1 MRVGNIFEGKDGRL
15 LNRYDKFA
23 YRSCLK
29 LLFHRLRLKSI
40 QSILWS
46 RINLIEGD
54 EETTVETRR
63 DVCGLRRFWGSSAYH
78 ETSSNFV
85 ARLDSPTRSDPVWA
99 GNRKGP
105 SEVAKDDGGFVL
117 LKLIME
123 QQRGRKATTTTTT
136 MTITTIMTIY
146 LLKLSNSWKEYCEIT
161 FILIAHT
168 RIDVYRNRRYN
179 QIPLFS
185 ISSWRLTHLSENND
199 YFDTIDNY
207 RKGSFIATVSNVVWK
222 RTIRR
227 FVFVFHRKWQLV

>member
-1 MRVGNIFEGKDGRL
+1 MRVGNIFEGKDGRV

-168 RIDVYRNRRYN
+168 RIDVTIKYRYS
-179 QIPLFS
+179 L
-185 ISSWRLTHLSENND
+185 
-199 YFDTIDNY
+199 Y
-207 RKGSFIATVSNVVWK
+207 R
-222 RTIRR
+222 
-227 FVFVFHRKWQLV
+227 HDD